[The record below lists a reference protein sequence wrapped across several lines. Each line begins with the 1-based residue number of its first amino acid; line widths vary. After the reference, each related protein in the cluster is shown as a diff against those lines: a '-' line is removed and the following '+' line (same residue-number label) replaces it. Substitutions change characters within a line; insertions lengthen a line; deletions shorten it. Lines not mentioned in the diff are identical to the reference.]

1 MRALILRSVVAVVVV
16 AAGSVRADC
25 ATQADSQADS
35 VSILGDDTGWA
46 GGASPEFAAQ
56 RLSVSANFT
65 CAATG
70 TSCTGSPRW
79 GGTVWLA
86 FAGAH
91 DATIGVE
98 RTQRDAGCSPDL
110 SLATTLD
117 GTGGTMTCLFNGVMG
132 GMHGVVGAQSGCY
145 SSGATSLSNEVFSTQ
160 EFTTPPGMQEPDF
173 IVAVSFKKKSDAPVI
188 HGSPTDKT
196 VPVGVPFRLA
206 GAHVTPAGTDVVT
219 FRIEGA
225 GASFSRSYSADPN
238 SPPRDLGYAWFQ
250 DTDDTSASYVTL
262 TQPGSFQ
269 YWVELNGVKSKVLT
283 FTAVTWLDGNPPA
296 SGAGGGSGA
305 NTGGGSGSSGDAPRS
320 GCSSVG
326 GALMLGA
333 LALLRRRR

>member
-1 MRALILRSVVAVVVV
+1 MTATRLLAVPL
-16 AAGSVRADC
+16 A
-25 ATQADSQADS
+25 
-35 VSILGDDTGWA
+35 I
-46 GGASPEFAAQ
+46 ASTLAAAQ
-56 RLSVSANFT
+56 QP
-65 CAATG
+65 AATPPTPGPQTQPAQTPSG
-70 TSCTGSPRW
+70 TQPMPGPN
-79 GGTVWLA
+79 GTYTITRTARIVILDMVVT
-86 FAGAH
+86 
-91 DATIGVE
+91 DAKGNVVT
-98 RTQRDAGCSPDL
+98 DL
-110 SLATTLD
+110 SKDDFHVTEMDEPQT
-117 GTGGTMTCLFNGVMG
+117 
-132 GMHGVVGAQSGCY
+132 VVNFEA
-145 SSGATSLSNEVFSTQ
+145 
-160 EFTTPPGMQEPDF
+160 
-173 IVAVSFKKKSDAPVI
+173 
-188 HGSPTDKT
+188 
-196 VPVGVPFRLA
+196 A

-238 SPPRDLGYAWFQ
+238 STPRDLGYAWFQ

-320 GCSSVG
+320 GCASVG
-326 GALMLGA
+326 GALMLGV